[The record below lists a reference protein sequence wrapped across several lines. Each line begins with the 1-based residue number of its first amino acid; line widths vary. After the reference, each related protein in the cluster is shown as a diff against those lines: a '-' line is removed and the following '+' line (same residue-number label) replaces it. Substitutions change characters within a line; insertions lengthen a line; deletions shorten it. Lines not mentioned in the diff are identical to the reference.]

1 MAIAHPPL
9 PSPKGQFLIG
19 HTLRYMRDPLGFL
32 TCAAREHGDMVRL
45 RLGDTVAIQLSHPD
59 DITNVLR
66 NHPEDFI
73 KDRLTRI
80 LEPIVGQGLLTS
92 EGAFWRRQRKLAQP
106 AFTHQA
112 IQRYGQ
118 VMVDITEE
126 RAKAWKPGQVIDV
139 HMEMMGLTLAIV
151 AKTLFDANVNEEA
164 TEIGQLVEV
173 MTDYYLDPTKWLRIR
188 EWLPTPSTLRFKKAV
203 KRLDQIMYG
212 IIRER
217 RASGKDPG
225 DLLSFLLKAQD
236 DEGSGMTDKQLRDE
250 AVTLFLAGHETT
262 ALNLTYTFVLL
273 AEHPEI
279 DAKLGE
285 ELAQVLGD
293 RAPTPADVPKL
304 KYTDWIIKESM
315 RLYPPAWGIGREL
328 TTDAEVGG
336 KMFPKG
342 TQFLMI
348 QWVTH
353 RDPRWFPDPE
363 AFSPERWDHDLIKT
377 LPKGAYF
384 PFGDGPRVCIGN
396 HFAMMEAILLLASL
410 ARRYRL
416 ERASTGPLLLSP
428 SITLRP
434 KSGVPM
440 RVLSRK

>member
-1 MAIAHPPL
+1 MAKVHPPL

-19 HTLRYMRDPLGFL
+19 HTLQYMRDPLGFL
-32 TCAAREHGDMVRL
+32 TRVAREHGDMVRL
-45 RLGDTVAIQLSHPD
+45 RLGDTTTIQLSNPD
-59 DITNVLR
+59 DISEVLR

-80 LEPIVGQGLLTS
+80 LDPVIGQGLLTS
-92 EGAFWRRQRKLAQP
+92 EGTFWRRQRKLIQP

-118 VMVDITEE
+118 VMVDFAEQ
-126 RAKAWKPGQVIDV
+126 RGGAWKLGQTIDV
-139 HMEMMGLTLAIV
+139 HAEMMSLTLEIV
-151 AKTLFDANVNEEA
+151 AKTLFDANITDEA
-164 TEIGQLVEV
+164 AEVGGLIEI
-173 MTDYYLDPTKWLRIR
+173 MMDYYLDPTKWLRIR
-188 EWLPTPSTLRFKKAV
+188 EWIPTPSTLRFKKAI
-203 KRLDQIMYG
+203 KRLDEIMYG

-217 RASGKDPG
+217 RASPRDPG
-225 DLLSFLLKAQD
+225 DLLSFLLKALD

-262 ALNLTYTFVLL
+262 ALTLSYTFFLL
-273 AEHPEI
+273 AEHPEV
-279 DAKLGE
+279 DAKLAA
-285 ELAQVLGD
+285 ELKQVLGD
-293 RAPTPADVPKL
+293 RPPTPADVPQL
-304 KYTDWIIKESM
+304 KYADWIIKESM

-328 TTDAEVGG
+328 TRDAEVGG
-336 KMFPKG
+336 KVFPKG
-342 TQFLMI
+342 TQFVMS

-353 RDPRWFPDPE
+353 RDPRWFEDAD
-363 AFSPERWDHDLIKT
+363 AFKPERWDHDLIKK

-396 HFAMMEAILLLASL
+396 HFATMEAVLLLASI

-416 ERASTGPLLLSP
+416 ERGSEGTLHLSP

-434 KSGVPM
+434 KHGVPM
-440 RVLSRK
+440 WVRERD

>member
-1 MAIAHPPL
+1 
-9 PSPKGQFLIG
+9 
-19 HTLRYMRDPLGFL
+19 
-32 TCAAREHGDMVRL
+32 
-45 RLGDTVAIQLSHPD
+45 
-59 DITNVLR
+59 
-66 NHPEDFI
+66 
-73 KDRLTRI
+73 
-80 LEPIVGQGLLTS
+80 
-92 EGAFWRRQRKLAQP
+92 
-106 AFTHQA
+106 
-112 IQRYGQ
+112 
-118 VMVDITEE
+118 
-126 RAKAWKPGQVIDV
+126 
-139 HMEMMGLTLAIV
+139 
-151 AKTLFDANVNEEA
+151 
-164 TEIGQLVEV
+164 
-173 MTDYYLDPTKWLRIR
+173 
-188 EWLPTPSTLRFKKAV
+188 
-203 KRLDQIMYG
+203 
-212 IIRER
+212 
-217 RASGKDPG
+217 
-225 DLLSFLLKAQD
+225 
-236 DEGSGMTDKQLRDE
+236 MTDKQLRDE